1 MPLQAHVHGCACH
14 GTAGCQRP
22 VGTQV
27 DRGQLEAGD
36 LAVALPHEPRR
47 IATNASVERTGLSG
61 GIREHDL
68 VRVERQ
74 RVVARRADAQLLE
87 LHQPQA
93 RDGFQARRDVD
104 GGEAGRH
111 GGYHVLERG
120 RRLAVIDRGTR
131 EVQPQPQVLRVD
143 PFDGSYDI
151 AAEDLPQA
159 EANLDAVGLEAVEHA
174 PLDLRV
180 GIDGDRLDARVGD
193 PRPEDAIDLHGHA
206 ERFAQHG
213 AHALGHEV
221 AEQGL
226 AQHVEHRKQGQ
237 QDTQAHHD
245 AAPAPTA
252 TAARRGGVRSVR
264 GRGCACHRWGSAAR
278 SRIARREGRTVPAPC
293 AGGADPRGPSCPHD
307 HARSEAARWIG
318 GRAVAS
324 RHALPRARHAR
335 AALPLRPLAAT
346 VPPPSRERMA
356 GWCPPRSSKPLCPW
370 ATLGRRVR
378 FPCSPANHLGVL
390 ARSIRAERRT
400 RIARGHRVAASSRTS
415 AHPIAQDGVGPGGG
429 PGESRSPVGPQDGT
443 IHRGLPSASAGV
455 EGDSGCGQ
463 LAPRALDGL
472 SPR

>member
-1 MPLQAHVHGCACH
+1 MRRPRRRRRPPGAAAFDPSGEGGAPAIGGGAPPDPGSLGAKGALYRLHVL
-14 GTAGCQRP
+14 AGP
-22 VGTQV
+22 IP
-27 DRGQLEAGD
+27 E
-36 LAVALPHEPRR
+36 ALP
-47 IATNASVERTGLSG
+47 
-61 GIREHDL
+61 
-68 VRVERQ
+68 
-74 RVVARRADAQLLE
+74 
-87 LHQPQA
+87 
-93 RDGFQARRDVD
+93 
-104 GGEAGRH
+104 
-111 GGYHVLERG
+111 
-120 RRLAVIDRGTR
+120 
-131 EVQPQPQVLRVD
+131 
-143 PFDGSYDI
+143 
-151 AAEDLPQA
+151 
-159 EANLDAVGLEAVEHA
+159 
-174 PLDLRV
+174 
-180 GIDGDRLDARVGD
+180 
-193 PRPEDAIDLHGHA
+193 
-206 ERFAQHG
+206 
-213 AHALGHEV
+213 AHMTAYM
-221 AEQGL
+221 
-226 AQHVEHRKQGQ
+226 GQ
-237 QDTQAHHD
+237 
-245 AAPAPTA
+245 
-252 TAARRGGVRSVR
+252 
-264 GRGCACHRWGSAAR
+264 
-278 SRIARREGRTVPAPC
+278 
-293 AGGADPRGPSCPHD
+293 CPHD